1 MYSAKGTLE
10 DKIPALRLLLSY
22 KPNVNIVNYDGQSP
36 LVTAVSRKNE
46 KNKGHVIQSLV
57 RLSNTRNLFETI
69 IVVFFV

>member
-10 DKIPALRLLLSY
+10 DKIPALRLLLSC

-57 RLSNTRNLFETI
+57 RL
-69 IVVFFV
+69 